1 MQVRRDQR
9 FLVHFHS
16 VFSGPTLSE
25 SFGTIL
31 NLSEGGCCLLT
42 DSQVH
47 AGMLLTLHLHVTGE
61 ASPIHIEKAAV
72 RWTRGPELGVGF
84 ITVTP
89 LHQERLGQLLARLKR
104 EQQA

>member
-1 MQVRRDQR
+1 MEVRRNQR

-42 DSQVH
+42 DSQVP
-47 AGMLLTLHLHVTGE
+47 AGMLLTLHLHVTDE
-61 ASPIHIEKAAV
+61 ALPIHIAKAEV
-72 RWTRGPELGVGF
+72 RWNRGPELGVRF
-84 ITVTP
+84 ITVARP
-89 LHQERLGQLLARLKR
+89 HQDRLGQLLARLKR

>member
-1 MQVRRDQR
+1 MEVRRNQR

-25 SFGTIL
+25 SFGTIV

-42 DSQVH
+42 DSQVY
-47 AGMLLTLHLHVTGE
+47 AGTQLTLHLHVTDK
-61 ASPIHIEKAAV
+61 ASPIHIDKAAV
-72 RWTRGPELGVGF
+72 RWNRGPELGVGF
-84 ITVTP
+84 ITVAP
-89 LHQERLGQLLARLKR
+89 PHQKRLGQLLARLKQ